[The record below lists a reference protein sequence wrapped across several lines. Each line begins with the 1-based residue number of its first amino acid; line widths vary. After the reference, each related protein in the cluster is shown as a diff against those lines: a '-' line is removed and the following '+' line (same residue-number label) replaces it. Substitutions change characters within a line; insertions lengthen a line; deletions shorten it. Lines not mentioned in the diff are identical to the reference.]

1 MRAWPTLGSK
11 DKAGKPPIGAA
22 WIVFRA
28 ALRDTWQDLLTTGV
42 VNLSWLLLNVLV
54 VTGPPATLALFY
66 TTNRVARGEAVGPSD
81 FFRVLPRYFG
91 LAWRWGALQIVAL
104 ALLAG
109 DIYLSGRL
117 GGDSLLG
124 RLAQGFYVG
133 ALAIWVLFQLYV
145 LPFLFEQQE
154 PVLRHALGNGL
165 RMMSTNP
172 VFSIVLG
179 VLVLVAL
186 FVGTVLFLLSVA
198 AGGFLVALVGNHA
211 VLDRLQAAKEETP

>member
-1 MRAWPTLGSK
+1 M
-11 DKAGKPPIGAA
+11 
-22 WIVFRA
+22 
-28 ALRDTWQDLLTTGV
+28 
-42 VNLSWLLLNVLV
+42 VNLSWLLLNILV

-66 TTNRVARGEAVGPSD
+66 TTNRVAHGEVVGPSD

-124 RLAQGFYVG
+124 RLAQGLYLG
-133 ALAIWVLFQLYV
+133 ALAIWLLLQLYV
-145 LPFLFEQQE
+145 LPFLFEQEE
-154 PVLRHALGNGL
+154 PVLRQALGNGL

-172 VFSIVLG
+172 LFTLILG

-186 FVGTVLFLLSVA
+186 SVGTGLFLLSVA
-198 AGGFLVALVGNHA
+198 AGSFLVASVANHA